1 MATTFAGFAEP
12 FLYTLACILDEG
24 FVPQRMTLARI
35 QQGIFTMTTFPLSQI
50 DELKQGL
57 QDKGV
62 KYAMASYV
70 DMHGVIKG
78 KFVPLA
84 HLGQMLRGSEL
95 YTGAALD
102 GVPQTRRD
110 VPV

>member
-1 MATTFAGFAEP
+1 
-12 FLYTLACILDEG
+12 
-24 FVPQRMTLARI
+24 
-35 QQGIFTMTTFPLSQI
+35 MTTFPLSQI
-50 DELKQGL
+50 DALKQGL

-95 YTGAALD
+95 YTGAALA
-102 GVPQTRRD
+102 GVKRVEAKLVSAKD
-110 VPV
+110 VWQAYIESQQGWCWK